1 MKFHRAGIKIVLLL
15 MVLLA
20 LAGCGIDDGMYADE
34 EGWEE
39 DEYVETDLV
48 EGDGDCPADMVY
60 DAEWEECVYLDDL
73 DDEGG
78 FLSLLD
84 NMWKDAPE
92 DCFEDETYDAEL
104 EQCIY
109 NGEDVE
115 FESVSL
121 LDALGGVINS
131 FSLQDEG
138 LGDGNVLVTYAVSG
152 DTLLD
157 PVYAEVSDDLIAV
170 QKDIDSQESAWA
182 YFTSLIPADDRV
194 QIVQFMVFTDGE
206 DETLAYVEPMAD
218 DLKQWRLALDI
229 ADTKDV
235 QDLTMTLI
243 HEYGHVLTLNSEQI
257 TAGQASCSSYQN
269 QEGCTQVQ
277 SYLSI
282 FVDQF
287 WGGLMDE
294 YLEIDTI
301 QNDNA
306 YYNALDDFY
315 AKYQDQFVTDYAA
328 TNPEEDIAESWAHFV
343 LNPRPDGD
351 TIAEQKVLFFYE
363 YPELVALR
371 EDIVSRTVSRVR
383 RSQ

>member
-1 MKFHRAGIKIVLLL
+1 
-15 MVLLA
+15 
-20 LAGCGIDDGMYADE
+20 MYADE

-138 LGDGNVLVTYAVSG
+138 LGGWECAG
-152 DTLLD
+152 D
-157 PVYAEVSDDLIAV
+157 VCC
-170 QKDIDSQESAWA
+170 
-182 YFTSLIPADDRV
+182 
-194 QIVQFMVFTDGE
+194 
-206 DETLAYVEPMAD
+206 
-218 DLKQWRLALDI
+218 QW
-229 ADTKDV
+229 
-235 QDLTMTLI
+235 
-243 HEYGHVLTLNSEQI
+243 
-257 TAGQASCSSYQN
+257 
-269 QEGCTQVQ
+269 
-277 SYLSI
+277 
-282 FVDQF
+282 
-287 WGGLMDE
+287 
-294 YLEIDTI
+294 
-301 QNDNA
+301 
-306 YYNALDDFY
+306 
-315 AKYQDQFVTDYAA
+315 
-328 TNPEEDIAESWAHFV
+328 
-343 LNPRPDGD
+343 
-351 TIAEQKVLFFYE
+351 
-363 YPELVALR
+363 
-371 EDIVSRTVSRVR
+371 
-383 RSQ
+383 